1 MPDSPTTRL
10 GLYKSL
16 SDGSE
21 LVTYTQDIGQNLD
34 KLDLA
39 AGFQVVTSGTR
50 PSSPYSGKPIAE
62 SDTSY
67 RTYFSN
73 GTAPASASWVEIP
86 NSSATFSQNLK
97 LASGKQL
104 NINASGSS
112 ASFAV
117 VNAAASTDL
126 ISGRVTSDTQDRFLV
141 DTDGTLNWGSGS
153 ATPDTNLYR
162 SAANTLKT
170 DDALVTVGNV
180 TVGGDLKLVN
190 GTLIYRPKL
199 FTGSVTYANSTTE
212 TVLSSF
218 TIPANDAVVGAC
230 YRIEMWGQA
239 GCTGTPTITFRAR
252 IGGVA
257 GTSLSPNVLTF
268 ASGVTSKRWRCSVLV
283 TCTATGASGAWAS
296 SIVTQSSIP
305 TSGSSSS
312 TDCTVIA
319 DGTAGAVRDTT
330 VSSDL
335 VITGLWSAASASNT
349 LTMDGYIAERV
360 A

>member
-1 MPDSPTTRL
+1 MPGDPPTTRL
-10 GLYKSL
+10 ALYKSK

-21 LVTYTQDIGQNLD
+21 LVNYTQDIGQNLD

-67 RTYFSN
+67 RTCFSN

-86 NSSATFSQNLK
+86 NSSGTFGQNLK
-97 LASGKQL
+97 LASGKQI
-104 NINASGSS
+104 NINSSGSS
-112 ASFAV
+112 ASLAV
-117 VNAAASTDL
+117 VNAAAGTDL
-126 ISGRVTSDTQDRFLV
+126 ISGRVSGDSQDRLLV

-170 DDALVTVGNV
+170 DDAFITVGNV
-180 TVGGDLKLVN
+180 TVGGDLKLAN

-199 FTGSVTYANSTTE
+199 FGGSVTLANSTSE
-212 TVLSSF
+212 TVLASY

-239 GCTGTPTITFRAR
+239 GCTGTPTLTFRGR
-252 IGGVA
+252 ISGVGG
-257 GTSLSPNVLTF
+257 TNLSPNTFTF
-268 ASGVTSKRWRCSVLV
+268 ASGVTSKQWRVSLLV
-283 TCTATGASGAWAS
+283 TCTLTGASGTWAS
-296 SIVTQSSIP
+296 SIVSQSSIP
-305 TSGSSSS
+305 TSGSSS

-335 VITGLWSAASASNT
+335 VITGLWSAASASNS
-349 LTMDGYIAERV
+349 LTMEGHIAERV